1 MWCELLSETLA
12 ALWSGSVT
20 SDPERW
26 LKWSPL
32 NPEEEPKKSFRSL
45 LGPSDTVRELG
56 CCQAILKTCRMQ
68 FTLNMLCYL
77 FCARV
82 RAC

>member
-32 NPEEEPKKSFRSL
+32 SVEEDTKKRFRSL
-45 LGPSDTVRELG
+45 LGPSDTVRVCG
-56 CCQAILKTCRMQ
+56 CGQKKKKKTQLAAFILE
-68 FTLNMLCYL
+68 MLCSIL
-77 FCARV
+77 CRV
-82 RAC
+82 QAC